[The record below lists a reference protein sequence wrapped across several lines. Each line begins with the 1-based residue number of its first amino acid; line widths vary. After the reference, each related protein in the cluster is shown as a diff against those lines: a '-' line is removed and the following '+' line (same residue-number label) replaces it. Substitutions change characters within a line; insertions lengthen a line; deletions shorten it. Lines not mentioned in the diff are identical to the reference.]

1 MDDTLL
7 REIPQPLQDA
17 VAQIQSQSGIQII
30 VRPTTPDLLRE
41 FPILAQLP
49 LLDIWP
55 EEERICIWYPNET
68 LSLPD
73 LCHELIHA
81 RRNILESVPR
91 MSPRSEAQHPEL
103 IYALENDLEHLFVI
117 PEEISYFLSQG
128 AKWEERYSI
137 YLAQAAPN
145 AFNLFRHWIVINTA
159 MPTSRRI
166 RDLCRTALQESN
178 LLDDAE
184 SFRTEIEAAFPD
196 KEQLL
201 AVVLRWFPK
210 VKRDVCMQ
218 RYVTSNRTLQVISSV
233 S

>member
-1 MDDTLL
+1 MDATLL
-7 REIPQPLQDA
+7 REIPQPLRDV
-17 VAQIQSQSGIQII
+17 VAQIQSRSGIQITA
-30 VRPTTPDLLRE
+30 RPATPDLLKQ

-55 EEERICIWYPNET
+55 EEERICIWYPDET

-91 MSPRSEAQHPEL
+91 MSPYSWAQDPEL

-117 PEEISYFLSQG
+117 PEEISYFPSQG
-128 AKWEERYSI
+128 AKLEERYSI
-137 YLAQAAPN
+137 YLAQATPN
-145 AFNLFRHWIVINTA
+145 AFNLFRLWVVINNA
-159 MPTSRRI
+159 LPTSRRI

-184 SFRTEIEAAFPD
+184 SFREEIEAAFPD
-196 KEQLL
+196 KERLL
-201 AVVLRWFPK
+201 AVVLRWFPN
-210 VKRDVCMQ
+210 VKRDVCTQ
-218 RYVTSNRTLQVISSV
+218 RYVTSNRTLQVTNSAP
-233 S
+233 